1 MRQDFEN
8 KEKGRSRRRPERRG
22 SGLKSFFSAVIKA
35 ALFTALFL
43 CLLIVL
49 CAAQFTG
56 RIESRILGKIN
67 EAVTANE
74 TGRIA
79 VEQAAVRFF
88 SYNDGNMDSQ
98 SATYDPRGGA
108 TVQESKDD
116 STENGSF
123 ENNSTGNSTTGSIS
137 IESSGTG
144 SSSTGNNSTGN
155 NTTEE
160 NNKGLSG
167 GSGTNKEEDKL
178 SELLAE
184 GYIAV
189 EPADPDFISISFAGD
204 ILLDERYAIMAAMLQ
219 RSGGEVPAADTA
231 FDEKLLS
238 EMREADIFMLNNEFP
253 YSDRGAPLQGKKY
266 TFRARPEY
274 CSILRDI
281 GADIVSLANNH
292 VNDYGQEAM
301 TDTFEILKNAGIPF
315 VGAGY
320 DIDEASAPVRFTDGN
335 TKIAVI
341 AATQIERTAAP
352 DTVAAGE
359 DTPGVFR
366 CLYDMDRLVKRIQE
380 SKDNGCFTIVYI
392 HWGTESTEVI
402 DEWQKKQGKQIA
414 EAGADMI
421 IGDHPHVLQRL
432 DKIDGT
438 PVIYSLGNYLFNSK
452 TQDTCLLNIRIDTK
466 TSMLSGIR
474 MVPAIQSGCR
484 TKAAEGAEAAR
495 ILKSMQAIS
504 PSVVIDTETG
514 EVSFP
519 E

>member
-1 MRQDFEN
+1 M
-8 KEKGRSRRRPERRG
+8 
-22 SGLKSFFSAVIKA
+22 
-35 ALFTALFL
+35 

-98 SATYDPRGGA
+98 SATYDPRGSA

-123 ENNSTGNSTTGSIS
+123 ENNSTGNSTTGS
-137 IESSGTG
+137 SGTG
-144 SSSTGNNSTGN
+144 SSSTGSNSTGN

-167 GSGTNKEEDKL
+167 GSGTNKEKDKL

-266 TFRARPEY
+266 TFRARP
-274 CSILRDI
+274 
-281 GADIVSLANNH
+281 
-292 VNDYGQEAM
+292 
-301 TDTFEILKNAGIPF
+301 
-315 VGAGY
+315 
-320 DIDEASAPVRFTDGN
+320 
-335 TKIAVI
+335 
-341 AATQIERTAAP
+341 
-352 DTVAAGE
+352 
-359 DTPGVFR
+359 
-366 CLYDMDRLVKRIQE
+366 
-380 SKDNGCFTIVYI
+380 
-392 HWGTESTEVI
+392 
-402 DEWQKKQGKQIA
+402 
-414 EAGADMI
+414 
-421 IGDHPHVLQRL
+421 
-432 DKIDGT
+432 
-438 PVIYSLGNYLFNSK
+438 
-452 TQDTCLLNIRIDTK
+452 
-466 TSMLSGIR
+466 
-474 MVPAIQSGCR
+474 
-484 TKAAEGAEAAR
+484 
-495 ILKSMQAIS
+495 
-504 PSVVIDTETG
+504 
-514 EVSFP
+514 
-519 E
+519 